1 VAYLVGAV
9 IAVGVLQL
17 VLFWMQR
24 NAHQAIQRVDDR
36 LASLTASVS
45 LLTDAAECGL
55 QDVAAEIQRIA
66 GERTTKPAPR
76 AATQRRVALA
86 ARRGRSVREI
96 AAAEQ
101 LSEGEVRL
109 RLQLGRKNGK
119 ESKDQEAADAG
130 RRL

>member
-1 VAYLVGAV
+1 MAYLVGAV
-9 IAVGVLQL
+9 MVVGVLQL

-24 NAHQAIQRVDDR
+24 SAHQSIQRIDDR

-55 QDVAAEIQRIA
+55 QDVAAEIQKIA
-66 GERTTKPAPR
+66 GERTAKPALR
-76 AATQRRVALA
+76 AATQRRVAAA

-109 RLQLGRKNGK
+109 RLQLGRKNGT
-119 ESKDQEAADAG
+119 ELKDQEATDAG